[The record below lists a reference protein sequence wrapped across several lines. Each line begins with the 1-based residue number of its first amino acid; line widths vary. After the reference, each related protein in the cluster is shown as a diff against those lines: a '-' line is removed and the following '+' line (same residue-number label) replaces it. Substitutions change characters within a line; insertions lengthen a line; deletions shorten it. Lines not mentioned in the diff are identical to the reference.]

1 LQEILIKIKE
11 EDMNTSLISL
21 NVEGIQEAV
30 RQAIREEIGKQ
41 VKNVVIQAEPL
52 QPEYYD
58 RKQLCELA
66 HISPS
71 TLWRME
77 EDGIIQKLKFGR
89 RNLYSKAEV
98 DNLIISGKLAKYS
111 RRK

>member
-1 LQEILIKIKE
+1 M
-11 EDMNTSLISL
+11 DTSLISI
-21 NVEGIQEAV
+21 NVEGIQQVV

-41 VKNVVIQAEPL
+41 VKTVLKQSESVL
-52 QPEYYD
+52 PEYYD

-66 HISPS
+66 HISPC

-77 EDGIIQKLKFGR
+77 EAGLIRKLKFGR
-89 RNLYSKAEV
+89 RNLYSKADV
-98 DNLIISGKLAKYS
+98 DDLLSSGKLAKYS